1 MPPMRTFPTCGKS
14 LDGDPPANSA
24 PVRVMQE
31 PGEAYSYS
39 GGGYM
44 VVMQLLEDMT
54 GRPFADLMQELV
66 LDKLD
71 MAHSTFAQSGALC
84 GSWVMTI
91 SGFKRRTN
99 STMPVS
105 LVTKHYI
112 IAVANARRCRHYPAA
127 RICCQSN
134 WSLL

>member
-71 MAHSTFAQSGALC
+71 MAHSTFAQSLPKA
-84 GSWVMTI
+84 
-91 SGFKRRTN
+91 N
-99 STMPVS
+99 STRAATAHRSNGKPVPGRW
-105 LVTKHYI
+105 HI
-112 IAVANARRCRHYPAA
+112 YPELATA
-127 RICCQSN
+127 G
-134 WSLL
+134 L